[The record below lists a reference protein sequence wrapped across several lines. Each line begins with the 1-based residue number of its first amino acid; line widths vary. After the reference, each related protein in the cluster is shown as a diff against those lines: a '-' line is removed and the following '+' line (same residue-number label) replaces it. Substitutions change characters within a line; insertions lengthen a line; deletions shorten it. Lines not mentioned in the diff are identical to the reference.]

1 MDSRELRDFR
11 GLGFR
16 GSRELRDSREFR
28 GLGFRDSRR
37 VYRV

>member
-16 GSRELRDSREFR
+16 DSRELRDSREFR